1 MCAATIMIVID
12 KNSQFD
18 HSVFVLTHVI
28 AALTTGEHKAI
39 ITPLFKWLFLGG
51 GKVLA
56 SIVSHLWC
64 TIDCG
69 R

>member
-51 GKVLA
+51 G
-56 SIVSHLWC
+56 
-64 TIDCG
+64 
-69 R
+69 